1 MSKKIVL
8 PGACLTAIGSMGGS
22 LSTVPAAEL
31 GAVVIKEAL
40 KRANVP
46 ADKVDMVYMG
56 CVIQASQGQNVARQ
70 CSIKAGLP
78 ESVPAMTINV
88 VCGSGLDAINLA
100 ANMIASGNAD
110 IVVAGGTEN
119 MSLAPYALKN
129 GRYGYRLGNGSL
141 IDTMVHDALTDAFDN
156 YHMGIT
162 AENICDDWKLTREE
176 LDEFA
181 ANSQQKAVKAI
192 ESGAFKKEIVP
203 VTIKNKKG
211 EEKKAMKVDD
221 VLDLFNEI
229 SIECGN

>member
-8 PGACLTAIGSMGGS
+8 AGACRTAIGSMGGS

-100 ANMIASGNAD
+100 ANMIAAGNAD

-162 AENICDDWKLTREE
+162 AENICDD
-176 LDEFA
+176 
-181 ANSQQKAVKAI
+181 
-192 ESGAFKKEIVP
+192 
-203 VTIKNKKG
+203 
-211 EEKKAMKVDD
+211 
-221 VLDLFNEI
+221 
-229 SIECGN
+229 

>member
-8 PGACLTAIGSMGGS
+8 AGACRTAIGSMGGS

-100 ANMIASGNAD
+100 ANMIAAGNAD

-211 EEKKAMKVDD
+211 ECAPRHGDTIAD
-221 VLDLFNEI
+221 FCI
-229 SIECGN
+229 

>member
-1 MSKKIVL
+1 MKNYNSWRFQYVKKIVL
-8 PGACLTAIGSMGGS
+8 AGACRTAIGSMGGS

-100 ANMIASGNAD
+100 ANMIAAGNAD

-192 ESGAFKKEIVP
+192 ESGAFKKR
-203 VTIKNKKG
+203 
-211 EEKKAMKVDD
+211 
-221 VLDLFNEI
+221 
-229 SIECGN
+229 